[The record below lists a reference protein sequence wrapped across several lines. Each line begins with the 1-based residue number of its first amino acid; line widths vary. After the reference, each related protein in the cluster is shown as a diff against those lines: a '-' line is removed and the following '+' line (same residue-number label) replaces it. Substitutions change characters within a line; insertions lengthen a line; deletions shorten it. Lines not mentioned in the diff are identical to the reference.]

1 MALPAK
7 RLLTYARS
15 LRCASSPSYG
25 RGLPYPCADSARILF
40 FFLVVVVLAST
51 TGRAQSDPTPMID
64 SAGVSVPDPASGSS
78 DTVDASALFDTAVI
92 HRFDSSLVK
101 LRSFDTA
108 AIGSYRRDDAF
119 DYDRVRDPTSLWDR
133 FVRWVMEGI
142 RDLMPDS
149 VADAFD
155 DFLHDWL
162 PWIVIVGALGVVGGK
177 LYRARMGGLLG
188 EADRGLVGDM
198 DELTEDVTGVDLE
211 RAIAEAADSGR
222 YRRAVRLLYLRA
234 LRDLAER
241 DLIDYRRERTNAD
254 YLKDLSNRPIGPLFE
269 QITLLFEFIWYGDQS
284 IDRLTFPRVHESFTR
299 FQRQLQ
305 EGIV

>member
-1 MALPAK
+1 
-7 RLLTYARS
+7 
-15 LRCASSPSYG
+15 
-25 RGLPYPCADSARILF
+25 
-40 FFLVVVVLAST
+40 VLAST
-51 TGRAQSDPTPMID
+51 TGKAQDDPTPMID
-64 SAGVSVPDPASGSS
+64 SAGVSVPDPASGGS
-78 DTVDASALFDTAVI
+78 DTAYALSDRAVI
-92 HRFDSSLVK
+92 RRFDSSPVE

-162 PWIVIVGALGVVGGK
+162 PWIVIVSALGVVGGK

-198 DELTEDVTGVDLE
+198 DELTEDVAGVDLD
-211 RAIAEAADSGR
+211 RAIAEAIDSGR

-254 YLKDLSNRPIGPLFE
+254 YLKDLSNRPIRPLFE

-284 IDRLTFPRVHESFTR
+284 IDRSTFPRVHESFTR
-299 FQRQLQ
+299 FQRHLQ